1 MQTLST
7 NEYLLRV
14 VEGGD
19 RPVLSDKVSWPSPFR
34 NLLSDC
40 FAENQLDR
48 PHMVT
53 VTEALT
59 LIVNNFNE

>member
-1 MQTLST
+1 
-7 NEYLLRV
+7 

-19 RPVLSDKVSWPSPFR
+19 RPVLSEKVSWPSPFR

-40 FAENQLDR
+40 FAENQDER

-53 VTEALT
+53 ITEALT
-59 LIVNNFNE
+59 LIVDNFKE